1 MILETERLILRPLTI
16 ADASVA
22 FHGWVGDKEV
32 AEHVS
37 WLPLCSIE
45 ETALW
50 LEEVKWKDD
59 ISQMDCFIWGFV
71 LKESDE
77 LIGSGGL
84 LSKYEFC
91 VGIPRLNWE
100 TEDDEY
106 FGYFGV
112 QGTSLAEVFP
122 TLDDRQKEDIGR
134 QLGEFLR
141 QLHGITDYGKMEA
154 QTTSQRTQECL
165 ELYQDGRGKLAE
177 FFDEAEIKAID
188 EFFANSVPKCMHG
201 VGKYVFS
208 HGDLGDNNILVDSK
222 NNVGVIDFGDAGL
235 YDITQ
240 DFRGIEDE
248 VVLSAM
254 MAAYGRGEILSRQQA
269 EDTAKMIDVLVLLH
283 YVKENDPSVADR
295 VERIRERF
303 FTRKETKS

>member
-1 MILETERLILRPLTI
+1 MKNTHELEIVKRLTG
-16 ADASVA
+16 A
-22 FHGWVGDKEV
+22 
-32 AEHVS
+32 
-37 WLPLCSIE
+37 
-45 ETALW
+45 
-50 LEEVKWKDD
+50 
-59 ISQMDCFIWGFV
+59 
-71 LKESDE
+71 SDE
-77 LIGSGGL
+77 RISVNEVGWTSRVYIVNGGEFVFKFPRSKKHKEECRHEANVFKL

-91 VGIPRLNWE
+91 VGVPRLNWE

-201 VGKYVFS
+201 VGEYVFS
-208 HGDLGDNNILVDSK
+208 HGDLGDNNILIDSE
-222 NNVGVIDFGDAGL
+222 NRVGVIDFGDAGL

-254 MAAYGRGEILSRQQA
+254 MVAYGRGEILSRQAA

-295 VERIRERF
+295 VERIRKRF